1 MKKIIYFVCMLALIV
16 SVSQCKTAKKI
27 NTAIAPKDSTQ
38 SIRPAISKDSI
49 FNQHVIDQ
57 IQKNHLDF
65 NTLTA
70 KIKVEIENA
79 DGKQPDITA
88 VVRMIKD
95 SAIWISLTA
104 TFLNIEVY
112 RVLVTP
118 QKVILLN
125 KQNKEVQYRTLD
137 YLQEVTDIPFD
148 FKTLQDFMLG
158 NPVFFDVNKASF
170 RVHDNYI
177 AASSISSNFK
187 NLLTL
192 ISDHFLM
199 LHSKLDDADI
209 TRNRTA
215 DISYDNYEFINNN
228 WFARYRQIF
237 VSEKNKLDIR
247 MEFKQVEFNK
257 QLSVQFNIPKNY
269 TRK

>member
-1 MKKIIYFVCMLALIV
+1 MKKIINLVCLVALVVLA
-16 SVSQCKTAKKI
+16 SNCKTAKKI
-27 NTAIAPKDSTQ
+27 NTAIAPRDSSQ
-38 SIRPAISKDSI
+38 AIRPQVSNDSLL
-49 FNQHVIDQ
+49 NQQVIDQ
-57 IQKNHLDF
+57 IQNHHIDF
-65 NTLTA
+65 NTLNA

-79 DGKQPDITA
+79 NGKQPDITA

-118 QKVILLN
+118 EKVILLN

-148 FKTLQDFMLG
+148 FETLQDFMLG
-158 NPVFFDVNKASF
+158 NPVFFNEKDAQL
-170 RVHDNYI
+170 RIHDNYI
-177 AASSISSNFK
+177 AVSSITDNFK

-192 ISDHFLM
+192 SSDKYLM
-199 LHSKLDDADI
+199 LHSKLDDADM

-215 DISYDNYEFINNN
+215 DISYDNYEFINNH